1 MKAIIVFLIN
11 GFMVGLI
18 NNRFFLYGQKSIYRI
33 FKESGNND
41 RVIDDINEALGIF
54 ASVLKR
60 LF

>member
-1 MKAIIVFLIN
+1 
-11 GFMVGLI
+11 MVGLI